1 MKKDM
6 QKKWNKIK
14 VPTSKI
20 FRTEIMTG
28 KEILKFTDMYDSN
41 LKTVD
46 STKTYI
52 VVFHHN
58 IIIDVVTD
66 EIRIEDE
73 NFYHDITYIPN
84 MFERIYTL
92 GYLDG
97 ISKSLSKEQTKE
109 IMGPLIEVVRSINTT
124 EVIKKVSK
132 RIKL

>member
-1 MKKDM
+1 
-6 QKKWNKIK
+6 
-14 VPTSKI
+14 
-20 FRTEIMTG
+20 MTG

-124 EVIKKVSK
+124 EVIKKVSR